1 MSRRDVNKASKFM
14 DEALKSSLDTEN
26 QLRKKARKL
35 PNGVKGAL
43 KAYRDELGWSYLHQ
57 AAAVGKTVLYST
69 LIQEIG
75 CDPNLTDKEGRTV
88 LHLAAI
94 QDDAALIQELINHD
108 ASTLSS
114 DNTNA
119 LPIHLAALYGNV
131 NAFKKLA
138 EFPGVDVEGPLGMPI
153 HMAART
159 ANLEL
164 LNAAIRHAPATK
176 DNVMYGFV
184 NPLALC
190 IFAQATSSL
199 DCIQALVQ
207 AGANLNEVSLLEK
220 AVRFSSSELVKYLIA
235 NGADA
240 NFSDGGVCENQ
251 AIESALVL
259 KRQDLLLPLMNATNP
274 FLSPEMW
281 TVDGLQ
287 EYADSSDFKHKESA
301 RASARIE
308 VLKAR
313 IRKEATERH
322 FLAAE
327 ALCKLLRCNVQYMT
341 DGESVIDAFW
351 GLISIHIHGIKW
363 GKMYEHSAEVFY
375 QLGCVLRETGDIDE
389 ATHAFEAVQIFKHN
403 YLDVED
409 ILKSLK
415 DVRQE
420 SGRQTTSVLGL

>member
-1 MSRRDVNKASKFM
+1 MKA
-14 DEALKSSLDTEN
+14 ALQSSITEN

-35 PNGVKGAL
+35 PNGVKEAL
-43 KAYRDELGWSYLHQ
+43 KAYIDGLGMSYLHQ
-57 AAAVGKTVLYST
+57 AASSGKTLVCST
-69 LIQEIG
+69 LILEIG
-75 CDPNLTDKEGRTV
+75 IDPNLTDKEGRTA
-88 LHLAAI
+88 LHHAAI

-108 ASTLSS
+108 ASTISS

-119 LPIHLAALYGNV
+119 LPIHLAALHGNV

-164 LNAAIRHAPATK
+164 LNAVIRHAPATI
-176 DNVMYGFV
+176 DNVMYGFL

-199 DCIQALVQ
+199 DCIKALVQ
-207 AGANLNEVSLLEK
+207 AGANLNEISLLEK
-220 AVRFSSSELVKYLIA
+220 AVRFSSSELVKYLIT

-240 NFSDGGVCENQ
+240 NSSDGGVCENQ

-259 KRQDLLLPLMNATNP
+259 KREDLLLPLMNATNP

-281 TVDGLQ
+281 SVDGLQ
-287 EYADSSDFKHKESA
+287 EYADSSNFKQKVSA
-301 RASARIE
+301 HASGRIE

-313 IRKEATERH
+313 IHKEATERH

-327 ALCKLLRCNVQYMT
+327 ALCKLLRCDVQYMT

-351 GLISIHIHGIKW
+351 GLISIHIHGITW
-363 GKMYEHSAEVFY
+363 GKMYEHSVEVFY
-375 QLGCVLRETGDIDE
+375 QLGCVLRETGDIEE
-389 ATHAFEAVQIFKHN
+389 ATHAFEAVRTFKHN
-403 YLDVED
+403 YMNVEA

-420 SGRQTTSVLGL
+420 SGRQTTHVLGL